1 MPILANSNTRIIV
14 QGITGREASAFT
26 KESIQYGAQIIAGVT
41 PGKGGQTIHGV
52 RVFDTVQ
59 TAIQSHK
66 IDATVIAVPAPFVRD
81 AALEALAAGIRLL
94 VIVTERTPRRDVV
107 TILEKATRLKA
118 RVIGPNTLGVISPDR
133 TRIGM
138 CGGNAKDIRRAYM
151 QGPVGI
157 MSRSGGMMTEIA
169 NQLTQSG
176 IGQSTCVSIGG
187 DPIIGSTFLDLLP
200 LYEKDQETKALVL
213 FCEPGG
219 TMEERLSEY
228 LNSNQCQLPIIAF
241 VAGRF
246 ADRMQGIRFGHA
258 GAIVER
264 GRGSP
269 ADKARLL
276 RESGVYVAEKLSE
289 IQQLVK
295 VNL

>member
-1 MPILANSNTRIIV
+1 MPILADSNSRIIV
-14 QGITGREASAFT
+14 QGITGREASVFT

-41 PGKGGQTIHGV
+41 PGKGGQTIHNV
-52 RVFDTVQ
+52 QVFDTVQ
-59 TAIQSHK
+59 AAKQSHDA
-66 IDATVIAVPAPFVRD
+66 DATVIAVPAPFVRD
-81 AALEALAAGIRLL
+81 AALEALAAEIKLL
-94 VIVTERTPRRDVV
+94 VIVTERIPRRDVV
-107 TILEKATRLKA
+107 TIIENATQLDA

-138 CGGNAKDIRRAYM
+138 CGGNAKDVRRAYM

-187 DPIIGSTFLDLLP
+187 DPIVGSTFLDLLP

-219 TMEERLSEY
+219 TMEERLSEH
-228 LNSNQCQLPIIAF
+228 LNTNSCRLPIVAF
-241 VAGRF
+241 IAGRL

-276 RESGVYVAEKLSE
+276 RTSGVYVAEKLSD
-289 IQQLVK
+289 IPQLVK
-295 VNL
+295 ANT

>member
-1 MPILANSNTRIIV
+1 MPILADSNSRIIV
-14 QGITGREASAFT
+14 QGITGREASVFT
-26 KESIQYGAQIIAGVT
+26 KESIQYGAQIVAGVT
-41 PGKGGQTIHGV
+41 PGKGGQTIHNV
-52 RVFDTVQ
+52 QVFDTVQ
-59 TAIQSHK
+59 AAKQSHK
-66 IDATVIAVPAPFVRD
+66 ADATVIAVPAPFVRD
-81 AALEALAAGIRLL
+81 AALEALAAEIKLL
-94 VIVTERTPRRDVV
+94 VIVTERIPRRDVV
-107 TILEKATRLKA
+107 TIIENATQQDA
-118 RVIGPNTLGVISPDR
+118 RVIGPNTLGVISPNR

-138 CGGNAKDIRRAYM
+138 CGGNAKDVRRAYM

-176 IGQSTCVSIGG
+176 IGESTCVSIGG
-187 DPIIGSTFLDLLP
+187 DPIVGSTFLDLLP

-228 LNSNQCQLPIIAF
+228 LNANSCRLPIVAF
-241 VAGRF
+241 IAGRF

-269 ADKARLL
+269 SDKARLL
-276 RESGVYVAEKLSE
+276 RNSGVYVAEKLSD
-289 IQQLVK
+289 IPQLVK
-295 VNL
+295 ENT